1 MVGAN
6 KRGLTTLKQEV
17 SQLLE
22 ERNNDMQANST
33 KGSIAK
39 ISDSLNV
46 KTEMV
51 LNRNDILEVLIK

>member
-1 MVGAN
+1 MAGD
-6 KRGLTTLKQEV
+6 KLTTLKQEV
-17 SQLLE
+17 SQLLD
-22 ERNNDMQANST
+22 ERNNDMQSNST